1 MDIGEKLRLLR
12 IRRGLTQEDMADRCE
27 LSKGFISQVER
38 NLASPSIA
46 TLTDMLECLGSS
58 LSQFFSEDKDEKT
71 VFTPQDMFVKED
83 EQLCGSI
90 TWLVPDAQKN
100 TMEPV
105 ILELKPGAES
115 MTVDPHEGEEMGYVL
130 SGRLL
135 LVRDSDR
142 KGTMMKKGETFYI
155 RGNESHHLENHS
167 DKTAAVLWISTPPA
181 F

>member
-1 MDIGEKLRLLR
+1 MDIGKRIKQLRLR
-12 IRRGLTQEDMADRCE
+12 NNLTLEE
-27 LSKGFISQVER
+27 LASRTELTKGFLSQLER
-38 NLASPSIA
+38 NLTSPSIQ
-46 TLTDMLECLGSS
+46 TLEDIVEALGTSMTK
-58 LSQFFSEDKDEKT
+58 FFAEDSDEKVIFGPKDE
-71 VFTPQDMFVKED
+71 FTD
-83 EQLCGSI
+83 EQENEI
-90 TWLVPDAQKN
+90 IHWIVPNAQKN

>member
-1 MDIGEKLRLLR
+1 
-12 IRRGLTQEDMADRCE
+12 
-27 LSKGFISQVER
+27 
-38 NLASPSIA
+38 
-46 TLTDMLECLGSS
+46 
-58 LSQFFSEDKDEKT
+58 
-71 VFTPQDMFVKED
+71 
-83 EQLCGSI
+83 
-90 TWLVPDAQKN
+90 
-100 TMEPV
+100 
-105 ILELKPGAES
+105 